1 MDFLDDTLCKMS
13 KGFECLKSTANMG
26 LGFCCSVGEA
36 ALNRGKNWRRS
47 GKARTSL
54 CLFRS
59 LFTFHF
65 SLDLS
70 FHFFSLRPLSYAVFI
85 QIIFTQSC
93 FNLCW
98 QYCVRVT
105 QDKLWSCELHGNWI
119 QVQTVRRREMRTN
132 PQNEINENARKP
144 KLKSQYVSRQ
154 NYLKIKLK
162 SWVQRPKEDPVS
174 ITIRDTS
181 LQEPEA
187 RKPKYKVRKTY
198 FLRLGQGPEYS
209 YPNLWMYLFL

>member
-36 ALNRGKNWRRS
+36 ALNRGKNSRRS

-54 CLFRS
+54 FFFAHFS
-59 LFTFHF
+59 LFTGFVF
-65 SLDLS
+65 SLL
-70 FHFFSLRPLSYAVFI
+70 
-85 QIIFTQSC
+85 FTQTT
-93 FNLCW
+93 FLCGL
-98 QYCVRVT
+98 YSDHFHSVLFFISIGNIVFVSHNT
-105 QDKLWSCELHGNWI
+105 NCEVVNYMVIEYRCRLLEDGKK
-119 QVQTVRRREMRTN
+119 MRTN

-174 ITIRDTS
+174 ITITDTS

-198 FLRLGQGPEYS
+198 FLKLGQGPEYS

>member
-1 MDFLDDTLCKMS
+1 MTHFAKCQRDLNVWKAQQTW
-13 KGFECLKSTANMG
+13 G
-26 LGFCCSVGEA
+26 LGFVVLLGRQ
-36 ALNRGKNWRRS
+36 ALNRGKNSRRS

-59 LFTFHF
+59 LFTGFDF
-65 SLDLS
+65 SLL
-70 FHFFSLRPLSYAVFI
+70 
-85 QIIFTQSC
+85 FTQTIFLRGLYSDH
-93 FNLCW
+93 FHSVQFFISVGNI
-98 QYCVRVT
+98 VFASHKT
-105 QDKLWSCELHGNWI
+105 NCEVVNYMVIEYRCRLLEDGKK
-119 QVQTVRRREMRTN
+119 MRTN

-174 ITIRDTS
+174 ITITDTS

-198 FLRLGQGPEYS
+198 FLKLGQGPEYS